1 MADYEAASK
10 ATCVRLRSLLN
21 VPYGEGADEKLDLF
35 LPEQAHSGPRSI
47 HMFIHGGYWRAQSK
61 DRYAFVA
68 DEVTAET
75 APFHE

>member
-1 MADYEAASK
+1 VAGYEAASE
-10 ATCVRLRSLLN
+10 ATRSKLRSRLN
-21 VPYGEGADEKLDLF
+21 VPYGEDPDEKLDLF
-35 LPEQAHSGPRSI
+35 FPRETRGGPRPI